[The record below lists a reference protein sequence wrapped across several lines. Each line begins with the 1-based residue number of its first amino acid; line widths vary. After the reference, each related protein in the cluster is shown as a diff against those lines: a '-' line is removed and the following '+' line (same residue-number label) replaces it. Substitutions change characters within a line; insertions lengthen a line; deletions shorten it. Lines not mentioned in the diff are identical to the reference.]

1 MIREGGSMLKRTSLL
16 AAVLLVAVPASV
28 LALKT
33 GEREVKLPASTKIVK
48 QGDVTRFILPDGVLE
63 LTGLKGELL
72 VKAFDSQGK
81 LLYTA
86 KQAKIFSGKGKR
98 REIPIL
104 KLRDKT
110 AIDDDITWVKF
121 SPEPAGR

>member
-1 MIREGGSMLKRTSLL
+1 MLGRKSLL
-16 AAVLLVAVPASV
+16 AAVLLMAVPAAV
-28 LALKT
+28 WAIKT
-33 GEREVKLPASTKIVK
+33 GEREVKLPAATKIVK
-48 QGDVTRFILPDGVLE
+48 QGDVTRLILPDGVLE
-63 LTGLKGELL
+63 LTGLKGELA

-86 KQAKIFSGKGKR
+86 KQAKILSGKGKG

-104 KLRDKT
+104 KLRDQT
-110 AIDDDITWVKF
+110 AIDDEPTWIKF

>member
-1 MIREGGSMLKRTSLL
+1 MPKRMSVL
-16 AAVLLVAVPASV
+16 AAVLLLAVPTS
-28 LALKT
+28 LWALKT

-63 LTGLKGELL
+63 VTGLKGELL

-86 KQAKIFSGKGKR
+86 KQAKVFHGKGKG
-98 REIPIL
+98 REITIL

-110 AIDDDITWVKF
+110 AIDDEPTWIKF